1 MHRRLWLNDPD
12 CLMLRTKETRLS
24 DDERQA
30 LAWTIAASGGMLFIS
45 DDVSL
50 LGREQS
56 TLFCKVARVGAEV
69 DAASEGK
76 PPSTADLM
84 ERGAVRIVSTRT
96 RDGALH
102 LLLNMSERAQ
112 DVRIAEVLPRH
123 GLARMIEAENEVD
136 AAERIELPPHSA
148 RIIRTH

>member
-24 DDERQA
+24 DDERHA
-30 LAWTIAASGGMLFIS
+30 LAWAIAALGGMLLIS
-45 DDVSL
+45 DDMGL
-50 LGREQS
+50 LGRERS
-56 TLFCKVARVGAEV
+56 TLFRTVARIGAEA
-69 DAASEGK
+69 DAASKDE

-102 LLLNMSERAQ
+102 LLLNTANRGSK
-112 DVRIAEVLPRH
+112 I
-123 GLARMIEAENEVD
+123 
-136 AAERIELPPHSA
+136 
-148 RIIRTH
+148 